1 MSSTQ
6 TYKFKADITCQACVN
21 AIQKSLKKTYG
32 DELQSVDSNVENKDV
47 TIVLVRQSN
56 NEPYTYDQVYEAL
69 AKTGPFPE
77 LCVPQFGKSLGI
89 YMSSDVT

>member
-69 AKTGPFPE
+69 AKTGRSITK
-77 LCVPQFGKSLGI
+77 LN
-89 YMSSDVT
+89 